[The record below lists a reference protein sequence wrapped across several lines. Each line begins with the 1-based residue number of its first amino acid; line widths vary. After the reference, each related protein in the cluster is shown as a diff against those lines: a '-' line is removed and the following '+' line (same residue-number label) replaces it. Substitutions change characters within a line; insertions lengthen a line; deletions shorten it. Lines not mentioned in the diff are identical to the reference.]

1 MPSSPLQALV
11 YCNDAQSLCTID
23 RVCSETDIASDV
35 CLTSSAAL
43 KSLKNKRFDLLVLDF
58 DDPGA
63 IALLDTPAGSGLSF
77 PNIVIT
83 FARSFEALK
92 RAQQKRVHF
101 VLQTPFTPALMARTI
116 KASHSLLVKERRA
129 AFRHA
134 VKIKASAHTLEDGNK
149 RELNNPVLLDISHT
163 GLCLQ
168 TNISVPKEA
177 TITVVFQLPETQDT
191 IHVTGKVMWSG
202 ANGHAG
208 VLFQFIPPQELRRL
222 RDWLNGKCPW
232 NMEMIPVMA
241 PYHTNAT
248 L

>member
-92 RAQQKRVHF
+92 RAQKKRVHF

-129 AFRHA
+129 ARPHPATTKTAAHA
-134 VKIKASAHTLEDGNK
+134 VDEGNN
-149 RELNNPVLLDISHT
+149 REAGQPILLD
-163 GLCLQ
+163 
-168 TNISVPKEA
+168 
-177 TITVVFQLPETQDT
+177 
-191 IHVTGKVMWSG
+191 
-202 ANGHAG
+202 
-208 VLFQFIPPQELRRL
+208 LR
-222 RDWLNGKCPW
+222 
-232 NMEMIPVMA
+232 
-241 PYHTNAT
+241 
-248 L
+248 